1 MAFEDRCSPQSA
13 PSPPGMPHSPQNSS
27 SPVGQHHH
35 HPAYFPNTSTML
47 NHHPHHNHLLH
58 QQSAAHSPDMST
70 SPHERL
76 SPLATIK
83 QEVLTPENHHHQQH
97 EAHQQPPIRFSIS
110 NILSDNFGKAP
121 KKSDKKNNS
130 LLFRPYDI
138 ISRNESP
145 VYSEALKQ
153 QAVFLEE
160 MRLAQFRIASAHHHH
175 HQQQQQQHHHHHIEA
190 PTVLDFSRTSALPE
204 TTPKAPQPLLFNT
217 FNATSYPKIH
227 EEIFNGKHQLQNN
240 SNNAYAKMPPLGNL
254 CKTVSQIG
262 QQPPTSSRSS
272 VCRSP
277 SSSVC
282 SSSSSSLSV
291 TPVKRPATHVRPT
304 TAKASKKQH
313 YQEQQQQS
321 DGEQREVQP
330 IPPRTRESGMESS
343 DDAKSETSSTKDD
356 GTQLWP
362 AWVYCTRYSDRPS
375 SGELILK
382 IKIHINIVIKSKKN

>member
-27 SPVGQHHH
+27 SPVAHHHHH
-35 HPAYFPNTSTML
+35 HPAYFPNQSTMI
-47 NHHPHHNHLLH
+47 NQHHHHQHHLQH
-58 QQSAAHSPDMST
+58 QSSGTNSPDT
-70 SPHERL
+70 PYAPHVHHERL

-83 QEVLTPENHHHQQH
+83 QEELTMDNQQN

-110 NILSDNFGKAP
+110 NILSDNFGKVP
-121 KKSDKKNNS
+121 KSGKSDKKTS
-130 LLFRPYDI
+130 SHLFRPYDI
-138 ISRNESP
+138 ITRDENP

-160 MRLAQFRIASAHHHH
+160 MRLAQFRIASAHHHNH
-175 HQQQQQQHHHHHIEA
+175 LQQQQNLHHLES
-190 PTVLDFSRTSALPE
+190 PTILDFSRTSVAPDS
-204 TTPKAPQPLLFNT
+204 TPKAPQPLLFNT
-217 FNATSYPKIH
+217 FNASSYPKIH
-227 EEIFNGKHQLQNN
+227 DEILNGKHHFNN
-240 SNNAYAKMPPLGNL
+240 TISSPYPKIPPLGNL

-262 QQPPTSSRSS
+262 QQHHHQPINRPPA
-272 VCRSP
+272 CRSP

-291 TPVKRPATHVRPT
+291 TPVKQQNAARSTS
-304 TAKASKKQH
+304 AKGAKK
-313 YQEQQQQS
+313 QQQQPLER
-321 DGEQREVQP
+321 EQREVQA
-330 IPPRTRESGMESS
+330 IPPPTRESGMDSS

-375 SGELILK
+375 SGE
-382 IKIHINIVIKSKKN
+382 